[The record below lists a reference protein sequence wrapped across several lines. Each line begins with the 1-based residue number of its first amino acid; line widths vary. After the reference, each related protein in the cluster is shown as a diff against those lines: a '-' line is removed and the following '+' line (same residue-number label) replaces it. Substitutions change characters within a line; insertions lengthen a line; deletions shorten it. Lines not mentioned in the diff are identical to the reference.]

1 MENLKKHLIENHAF
15 LNWRGIERE
24 LGLPFF
30 TIKKW
35 VANQNTVPPFE
46 TQKEIYL
53 FLKGKNLK

>member
-1 MENLKKHLIENHAF
+1 MNKLKTYLKTNHAF

-35 VANQNTVPPFE
+35 VANQNTVPPPE

-53 FLKGKNLK
+53 FLKGKNIK